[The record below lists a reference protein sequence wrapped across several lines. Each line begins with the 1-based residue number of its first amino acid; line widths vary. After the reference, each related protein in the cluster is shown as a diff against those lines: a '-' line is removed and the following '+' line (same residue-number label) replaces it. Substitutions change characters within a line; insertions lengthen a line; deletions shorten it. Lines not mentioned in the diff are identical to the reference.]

1 MGFKKKIKF
10 EPIFYKTFGQ
20 TQPTWKELKDVELQD
35 DDLVTISYEEAYYSE
50 NNSYDGHWFID
61 VQRQREETD
70 KEYEERMKEIEN
82 SRDML
87 KKMRYKEYLKL
98 KEEFEKEQ

>member
-1 MGFKKKIKF
+1 MEIKKIKKF
-10 EPIFYKTFGQ
+10 EQIFYKTFGQ
-20 TQPTWKELKDVELQD
+20 NQPTWKELKDVKLQD
-35 DDLVTISYEEAYYSE
+35 DDFITISYEEAYHSE

-70 KEYEERMKEIEN
+70 EEYKERMEKLEK

-87 KKMRYKEYLKL
+87 KKNRYEQYLKL
-98 KEEFEKEQ
+98 KKEFEK